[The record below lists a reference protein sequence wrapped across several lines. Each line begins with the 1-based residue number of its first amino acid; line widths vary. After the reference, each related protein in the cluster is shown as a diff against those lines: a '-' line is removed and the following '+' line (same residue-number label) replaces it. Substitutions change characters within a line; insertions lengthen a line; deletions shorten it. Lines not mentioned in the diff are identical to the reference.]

1 MMLLD
6 NKEYKQ
12 MKGKTGYASGCQ
24 EEKKEVLIAQFQEL
38 TLKDSGR
45 FADYMRRP
53 NYKFIEL
60 LNMIGPS
67 IQKKD
72 T

>member
-1 MMLLD
+1 MLVGVKRRRKRCL
-6 NKEYKQ
+6 
-12 MKGKTGYASGCQ
+12 SHSF
-24 EEKKEVLIAQFQEL
+24 KKL